1 MKTVSLSKKQRMLAR
16 CAPFNE
22 ERVPKHGHAVRSAV
36 FHAKKSDDF
45 LRQLAFDRAVADV
58 ALQTPIPPEVAEWL
72 TKETTIAPPKRT
84 WKTFATN
91 PAIVAIGIALLVI
104 AAVFGIRVMERMN
117 DFPGADLARKLLTT
131 ASSTRSL
138 MLDPIKTEAGALGD
152 LFYMKHQLNHYDVP
166 PEFAD
171 LRTIGARVFDDEE
184 SHRIA
189 QIWVAEKRMQLF
201 LFPAERD
208 PKSGKV
214 LEFSGWRYVEQEG
227 WVGVVRQA
235 NGVCFM
241 ACLHG
246 RERDLSSYLGRQTPP
261 G

>member
-1 MKTVSLSKKQRMLAR
+1 MKTVSLSRKQRVLLR
-16 CAPFNE
+16 CAPFND
-22 ERVPKHGHAVRSAV
+22 ERVANQGHAMRSAV
-36 FHAKKSDDF
+36 FRAKKSDDF
-45 LRQLAFDRAVADV
+45 LHQQAFDKAVAAV
-58 ALQTPIPPEVAEWL
+58 VEHTPLPAEVAEWL
-72 TKETTIAPPKRT
+72 TKETIIAPPKRT
-84 WKTFATN
+84 WKTVATN

-117 DFPGADLARKLLTT
+117 DFAGADLARKLLTT
-131 ASSTRSL
+131 AASTRSVV
-138 MLDPIKTEAGALGD
+138 LDPIKTEAGALGD

-166 PEFAD
+166 PEFAEMK
-171 LRTIGARVFDDEE
+171 TIGARVFDDEE

-189 QIWVAEKRMQLF
+189 QIWVGEKRMQFF

-208 PKSGKV
+208 AKSGKV
-214 LEFSGWRYVEQEG
+214 LQFSGWRYVEQEG
-227 WVGVVRQA
+227 WVGVVHQA

-246 RERDLSSYLGRQTPP
+246 REHDLSSYLGRQTPP

>member
-1 MKTVSLSKKQRMLAR
+1 MKNVSLSRKQRILVR

-22 ERVPKHGHAVRSAV
+22 ERVAQQGHAMRSAV
-36 FHAKKSDDF
+36 FRAKKSDDF
-45 LRQLAFDRAVADV
+45 LHQQAFDRAVAV
-58 ALQTPIPPEVAEWL
+58 LVEQAPIPAEVAEWL

-91 PAIVAIGIALLVI
+91 PAIVAIAIALLVI
-104 AAVFGIRVMERMN
+104 GTVFGIRIMERMN

-138 MLDPIKTEAGALGD
+138 MLDPIKTDAGALGD

-166 PEFAD
+166 PEFAE
-171 LRTIGARVFDDEE
+171 LKTIGARVFDDEE
-184 SHRIA
+184 SHQVA
-189 QIWVAEKRMQLF
+189 QIWVTEKRMQFF

-208 PKSGKV
+208 AKTGKV

-227 WVGVVRQA
+227 WVGVVREA

-241 ACLHG
+241 ACLRG